1 MLYLDVLAS
10 YPMLAESQATLAAAC
25 SEHFA
30 NPSANH
36 LLGEN
41 AKAQVERV
49 RHEIADSI
57 GALPSEIIFTSGAT
71 ESNNLILKGALLPL
85 LQSGQTPH
93 VITSA
98 IEHKCIL
105 EICSFLESL
114 GCEVTY
120 LSPHPSGVITAES
133 VRTAIQENTALISL
147 MHVNNELGTVNGIG
161 EIGAVCFENNIKLH
175 TDAAQS
181 FLKEPIDIDDLNI
194 DFLSISA
201 HKIGGPKGIG
211 AAFVRD
217 LRSSGLQPLIHGA
230 GQELGMRGGTLATPL
245 ILSFGE
251 AVTHFPKYYKKK
263 TMEEHKQYFLDE
275 LTRLGVK
282 YQINGCGKI
291 LPLMANI
298 SFVNTDIPA
307 LMREKYNE
315 YALSEGSACSSG
327 AIEPSHVLLALSLDR
342 ETASKTLRISFPL
355 GIQKDQLKKLALDIL
370 QYQADE

>member
-71 ESNNLILKGALLPL
+71 ESNNLILKGVLLPL
-85 LQSGQTPH
+85 LQSGQKPH
-93 VITSA
+93 MITSA

-105 EICSFLESL
+105 EICAFLEVM

-120 LSPHPSGVITAES
+120 LSPQPSGIITAES
-133 VRTAIQENTALISL
+133 VRNAIQENTVLISL
-147 MHVNNELGTVNGIG
+147 MHVNNELGTVNDIG
-161 EIGAVCFENNIKLH
+161 EIGSVCFENDIKFH

-181 FLKEPIDIDDLNI
+181 FLKEPIDINDLNI

-230 GQELGMRGGTLATPL
+230 GQESGMRGGTLATPL

-251 AVTHFPKYYKKK
+251 AVTHFPQYYNKKQL
-263 TMEEHKQYFLDE
+263 EEHKQYFLDE
-275 LTRLGVK
+275 LIRLGAK
-282 YQINGCGKI
+282 YHINGGGKI

-298 SFVNTDIPA
+298 SFVNIDIPA
-307 LMREKYNE
+307 LMREKHYE

-355 GIQKDQLKKLALDIL
+355 DIQKDQLKKLALDIL